1 MQIQKQS
8 KAKSTRAIGRKYL
21 KIEISEQDRH
31 KKSKREQQHNNEEK
45 SERKKK

>member
-1 MQIQKQS
+1 MQIQRQS
-8 KAKSTRAIGRKYL
+8 NAKRARAISRKYL

-45 SERKKK
+45 SERKKE